1 MNKKF
6 IALAM
11 VLLLAVGGLFA
22 AVYDLENE
30 DAVISPAS
38 VSALLKATIGDYLYH
53 GFVDASASHGF
64 SSTIDDINDA
74 FTIDPVFN
82 YGYDTNIGS
91 TYSFEW
97 RLTVSDFL
105 HNSISGK
112 KIKISDV
119 VVDSLSP
126 LVTDGYYV
134 IMSKTGAETADSV
147 AIKIIPAKATGT
159 DHLGAAIATDEHA
172 GAGNTATSGAYT
184 STVTI
189 TLVAV

>member
-1 MNKKF
+1 MNKKLV
-6 IALAM
+6 ALAL
-11 VLLLAVGGLFA
+11 VLLIAVSGLFA
-22 AVYDLENE
+22 VVYDLDNE
-30 DAVISPAS
+30 DAVIGPAS

-64 SSTIDDINDA
+64 SSTIDDIIDA

-91 TYSFEW
+91 TFGFEW

-147 AIKIIPAKATGT
+147 AIKIVPAKSATT
-159 DHLGAAIATDEHA
+159 DHLGAAITTDEHV
-172 GAGNTATSGAYT
+172 GTDNTATSGAYT